1 MAIVSYDG
9 KQAPVFLFVNRKASS
24 RHTSSSIAVSSPVA
38 IRSARS
44 ASSTRGTSFGFH
56 VNIALLWRG
65 YPRIS
70 ERGAGKSSLWLKT
83 SENRLIWGKGS
94 DRINGAEAIDRLPEP
109 LPPSVGAL
117 VFFGVG
123 ALPPCW

>member
-1 MAIVSYDG
+1 MARVSYEG

-44 ASSTRGTSFGFH
+44 ASSTRGTSFGVH
-56 VNIALLWRG
+56 VNIALLWRATA
-65 YPRIS
+65 RCL
-70 ERGAGKSSLWLKT
+70 ERGAGKASPLLDEERKPLDLGERFGQDQDCYGT
-83 SENRLIWGKGS
+83 
-94 DRINGAEAIDRLPEP
+94 DRLPEP

-117 VFFGVG
+117 VFLGVG
-123 ALPPCW
+123 ARSPPC